1 MQDRY
6 QFTADKASIKVW
18 YDTWGDC
25 VARVDFVAARPLFA
39 DDVLGFGTF
48 VDFVEGR
55 ERLETNQWCS
65 IWPTIKNFRFQ
76 TERLRV
82 SVSPDRRQAVGMVIW
97 ESTGFDEGKHPYAR
111 PGRASAVLVRE
122 TLDQP
127 WLGIHTHF
135 SVFPRTPPSGL
146 DGSG

>member
-6 QFTADKASIKVW
+6 QFAADKASIKAW
-18 YDTWGDC
+18 YDAWGDC
-25 VARVDFVAARPLFA
+25 VAQVDFIAARPLFA

-55 ERLETNQWCS
+55 ERLEANQWRS

-82 SVSPDRRQAVGMVIW
+82 SVSPDRRQAVGMVTW
-97 ESTGFDEGKHPYAR
+97 ESIGFDEEGRPYAR

-122 TLDQP
+122 TIDEP
-127 WLGIHTHF
+127 WQGIHTHF
-135 SVFPRTPPSGL
+135 SLYPREVSSGL
-146 DGSG
+146 EEKN